1 MTQIHLCPSILT
13 RNYFT
18 ATVAGLQEVFGMNPK
33 PESRG
38 IIVRTTISNLMI
50 RLRDQKKSQLPMI
63 IEILV
68 EIFCFRPC
76 DYLLHRQRTR
86 PFAKEDQTEV
96 EDGFGT

>member
-1 MTQIHLCPSILT
+1 MGVDS
-13 RNYFT
+13 
-18 ATVAGLQEVFGMNPK
+18 GEDFGMNPK

-38 IIVRTTISNLMI
+38 IIVRMTISNPMI
-50 RLRDQKKSQLPMI
+50 HLGDQKRSQLPMI

-76 DYLLHRQRTR
+76 DYLPRRQRTK

-96 EDGFGT
+96 GDGFGT